1 MSVLIKGLEMPTTCT
16 MCWLNTFC
24 GVWNTEPVKHK
35 GFNERLENCPLTE
48 LIRCKDCKYWDVSKS
63 NIMNHTCHWGYFL
76 KKEDDYCSWAK
87 PKEKYEKE
95 ENKGSD

>member
-1 MSVLIKGLEMPTTCT
+1 MSEYIMKGTSNG
-16 MCWLNTFC
+16 W
-24 GVWNTEPVKHK
+24 GAYV
-35 GFNERLENCPLTE
+35 GE

-87 PKEKYEKE
+87 PKEE
-95 ENKGSD
+95 ESK

>member
-1 MSVLIKGLEMPTTCT
+1 MKEYICVESP
-16 MCWLNTFC
+16 
-24 GVWNTEPVKHK
+24 
-35 GFNERLENCPLTE
+35 NEVDGGMLVRELE

-63 NIMNHTCHWGYFL
+63 NIMNHTCHWGYFI